1 MADLSGG
8 ERMGQHF
15 NVEGEGDN
23 FTSQVP
29 SVG

>member
-15 NVEGEGDN
+15 NVAGEGDN
-23 FTSQVP
+23 FTSQFP